1 MTKHEFP
8 QPWKEGV
15 YQAIARRRDIR
26 HFLPDPI
33 PMQVLTRILSAAHH
47 AASVGFMQ
55 PWNFIVVENR
65 TIREKINAHVEE
77 ERVLAAENFEAERKA
92 KYLAFK
98 LHGVLDAPINLCVTC
113 DPTRFGPVVL
123 GRNTIRET
131 DIYSTC
137 CAIQNL
143 WLAARAEG
151 IGAGWVSILRPE
163 KLREYLSIPEHVIPI
178 GYLCLGYVAEFPEKP
193 MLETAGWLPRM
204 PLEEVVFRDR
214 WGIAPDA
221 EFSKALRDNSGIE
234 SIPAGDGNRC
244 E

>member
-8 QPWKEGV
+8 HPWKEGV

-33 PMQVLTRILSAAHH
+33 PARTLARILCAAHH

-65 TIREKINAHVEE
+65 SIREKIHAHVEE

-151 IGAGWVSILRPE
+151 IGVGWVSILRPE
-163 KLREYLSIPEHVIPI
+163 KLREYLSIPGHVIPI

-204 PLEEVVFRDR
+204 PLEEVVFRDQ
-214 WGIAPDA
+214 WGAPPEA
-221 EFSKALRDNSGIE
+221 EFSKALQENTGIE
-234 SIPAGDGNRC
+234 SIPRDTGNRG